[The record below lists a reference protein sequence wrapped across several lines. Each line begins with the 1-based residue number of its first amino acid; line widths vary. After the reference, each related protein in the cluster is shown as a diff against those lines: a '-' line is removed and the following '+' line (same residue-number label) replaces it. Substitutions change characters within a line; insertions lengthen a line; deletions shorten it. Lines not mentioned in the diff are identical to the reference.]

1 MIQISEGADILT
13 IIQVFTV
20 EPQDQQELIDLL
32 SEGYGSSLS
41 RAPGFL
47 SCGLHRGVDGDKVT
61 LYAQWRSEADY
72 EAMLND
78 ASLPAILY
86 RALTI
91 STFEPGRYEVMQ
103 TFRPARGAAGPA

>member
-1 MIQISEGADILT
+1 M
-13 IIQVFTV
+13 
-20 EPQDQQELIDLL
+20 
-32 SEGYGSSLS
+32 
-41 RAPGFL
+41 
-47 SCGLHRGVDGDKVT
+47 T

-103 TFRPARGAAGPA
+103 TFGPARGAAGPA